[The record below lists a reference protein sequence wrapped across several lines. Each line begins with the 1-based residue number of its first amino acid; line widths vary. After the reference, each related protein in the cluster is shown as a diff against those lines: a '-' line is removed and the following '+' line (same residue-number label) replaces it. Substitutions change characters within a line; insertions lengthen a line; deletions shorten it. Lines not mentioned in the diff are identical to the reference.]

1 MIRSR
6 RQSGFSL
13 IELITVVVLIG
24 LLATAGGLLLLNPI
38 EAYDDQVRRQQLVDQ
53 GEMALRQIAR
63 DVRRALPNSL
73 RETPV
78 GTGSAIEMVNTVDG
92 ARYRDEIGGVDY
104 IDNIHVLDFISPDDQ
119 FNLLGLLELADA
131 GELASGDQRL
141 VIYNTSDDIY
151 TEAVDT
157 LDYEGIITR
166 EDMSLTL
173 TTPNPGPDDDEANI
187 LMSDFFLFTQ
197 QSPGQRAYIVDG
209 PISYVCDP
217 TTSQML
223 RYSGYDYRVTQPTA
237 SGDFTGPSTEVGTV
251 ISQLTFCS
259 MTYDDGTSE
268 RGGILTVEITITN
281 SGESVSLLHQIHVQN
296 VP

>member
-1 MIRSR
+1 MVRSC

-73 RETPV
+73 RETTV

-92 ARYRDEIGGVDY
+92 ARYRDEIGGTDY
-104 IDNIHVLDFISPDDQ
+104 NDSIHVLDFISPDDR
-119 FNLLGLLELADA
+119 FNMLGLLELADTIEM
-131 GELASGDQRL
+131 GNGNQRL
-141 VIYNTSDDIY
+141 VIYNTSANIY
-151 TEAVDT
+151 TEAMDT
-157 LDYEGIITR
+157 LDFEGIITR
-166 EDMSLTL
+166 GDMGLTRMTL
-173 TTPNPGPDDDEANI
+173 TPGTDGDEDNITLSTP
-187 LMSDFFLFTQ
+187 FLFTQ

-217 TTSQML
+217 TTSRLL
-223 RYSGYDYRVTQPTA
+223 RYSDYDYTNPQPTA
-237 SGDFTGPSTEVGTV
+237 SGDFPGSPEVGSV
-251 ISQLTFCS
+251 ISQLSACS

-268 RGGILTVEITITN
+268 RGGILTVEITITTG
-281 SGESVSLLHQIHVQN
+281 GESVSLLHQIHVQN